1 MLPYYTT
8 VYRTDGS
15 KTLYEQRTNDQY
27 GSGTTWTIYYIY
39 DTAGSVIGFEHNG
52 TKYWYDKNLQGDIV
66 GIRNASGTL
75 VAQYE
80 YDAWG
85 KHISITDGSGNDVSN
100 NETHIANV
108 NPFRYRGYY
117 FDVETGWYYL
127 NARYYDPNVGRFLSP
142 DLILITDSGVQ
153 GYNLYQYCY
162 NNPIIY
168 NDSDGYMPNKN
179 TIPPQSSGYKPGKN
193 GPTPRPSS
201 KGVWGWEDKYGNLWV
216 PDNSDGAHGGLHW
229 DVTDKKGNYVNVYPD
244 GHTRHGKGNVH
255 YKINSFYPE
264 KNIMIT
270 PGQMI
275 KDSLSDI
282 ITYPSIDR
290 YSILHGN
297 TITKPVENNKPD
309 ITVTDVA
316 KPVAAGITI
325 FVVWK
330 VAKTII
336 AITAAP
342 ATGGT
347 SLIIAAVTP

>member
-1 MLPYYTT
+1 M
-8 VYRTDGS
+8 
-15 KTLYEQRTNDQY
+15 
-27 GSGTTWTIYYIY
+27 
-39 DTAGSVIGFEHNG
+39 
-52 TKYWYDKNLQGDIV
+52 
-66 GIRNASGTL
+66 
-75 VAQYE
+75 
-80 YDAWG
+80 
-85 KHISITDGSGNDVSN
+85 
-100 NETHIANV
+100 
-108 NPFRYRGYY
+108 
-117 FDVETGWYYL
+117 
-127 NARYYDPNVGRFLSP
+127 
-142 DLILITDSGVQ
+142 ILITDSGVQ

-282 ITYPSIDR
+282 ITYPNIDR